1 MALGPEG
8 ANGKQTNG
16 QVMRELDEG
25 LCTEGKKK
33 RIWKGVEKG
42 AAILAPGCTTFGEK
56 NIPSSEYIMIWK
68 SFIHVSFKIHTYFPI
83 QFP

>member
-16 QVMRELDEG
+16 QVMRESDEG

-33 RIWKGVEKG
+33 NLKGGGKGGSHFSSRLHDFWRKKHSFFRIYYDLE
-42 AAILAPGCTTFGEK
+42 IIYSCL
-56 NIPSSEYIMIWK
+56 I
-68 SFIHVSFKIHTYFPI
+68 
-83 QFP
+83 

>member
-33 RIWKGVEKG
+33 RI
-42 AAILAPGCTTFGEK
+42 
-56 NIPSSEYIMIWK
+56 
-68 SFIHVSFKIHTYFPI
+68 
-83 QFP
+83 